1 MRIPLILLILY
12 LFLVTLAWAPESQ
25 LPGSLGKGVILLPN
39 GWKIQPAGK
48 HIPLDDLPLEIIESP
63 DGEYAI
69 VTNSG
74 YSPPILSVIDLKNF
88 RIKDRTHVK
97 NAWLGLAMSNDGSTV
112 YSSTG
117 GNAEIQTFDFKN
129 GKLTEKSL
137 IKLTKPNPK
146 SFVGGIALSPD
157 GKRLYAVQ
165 ILGNTIHEIDA
176 ASGSVLRTIAFDAE
190 PYTLITTADGKKIFV
205 SLWGGAK
212 VLEIDSETLKIT
224 RTLEVGEHPNAMQF
238 SKDGTR
244 LFVACGNTNSVR
256 VIDLTKGISQEQ
268 ISVALYPQAPA
279 GATPSGLG
287 VSPDGSTLLV
297 TNSDN
302 NAVAVVD
309 ISQPGKSKVK
319 GFIPSGWYPTAARF
333 TRDGKK
339 ILIISGKGLTSAA
352 NPRGPEDS
360 YYIGQ
365 LLLGTLS
372 MLDVPNDE
380 QLAAYTKTVY
390 ALTPYSD
397 SIRLTPARAPQNSP
411 IPSKVGDSSPIKYIF
426 YVLRENRTYDQ
437 VFGDMEKG
445 NGDPNICLFGEDV
458 TPNAHAIAREFAL
471 LDNFYVD
478 AEVSADGHAFSMGA
492 YANDF
497 IEKTWPMNYAER
509 GADYLTEGRGPQRT
523 KYGNIAAPPRGYLW
537 DAAKRAGVTV
547 RNYGIWGHRGDVVDE
562 DSGQGEVI
570 PFLESL
576 KGILNP
582 EYPPWDLRTSDNKRI
597 DVWLKEFRKFE
608 KEGGLP
614 QLSIIQLP
622 SDHTAGTSPGYPTPR
637 AMVAENDNAL
647 GRLVE
652 IISKSRFWKES
663 AIFVLED
670 DAQDGPDHVDAHRS
684 VGLIISPYVRKGS
697 VDSTMYTT
705 SGFLRTIELILGIEP
720 MTQYDAAAT
729 PAYAAF
735 QSEPDF
741 ASYNAK
747 PARISLDEKNRADAY
762 GARESMAMNFEEAD
776 RIPMSVMNEILWKS
790 VKGAD
795 SKMPPPVR
803 SAFIYSIE
811 ED

>member
-1 MRIPLILLILY
+1 MRCVFVLILFLT
-12 LFLVTLAWAPESQ
+12 LVTSAWAPESQ
-25 LPGSLGKGVILLPN
+25 FPSLLGKGVILLPN

-48 HIPLDDLPLEIIESP
+48 HIPLDDLPLEMAQSP
-63 DGEYAI
+63 DGQFLI
-69 VTNSG
+69 VTNNG
-74 YSPPILSVIDLKNF
+74 YSPPILSVIDLRQF
-88 RIKDRTHVK
+88 RVNDRVKVK
-97 NAWLGLAMSNDGSTV
+97 NAWLGLAMSSDGSTV

-129 GKLTEKSL
+129 GKLTEKSF
-137 IKLTKPNPK
+137 IKLDKPNPK
-146 SFVGGIALSPD
+146 SFVGGIVLSPD

-165 ILGNTIHEIDA
+165 ILGNTLHEIDST
-176 ASGSVLRTIAFDAE
+176 SGSILRTITLDAE
-190 PYTLITTADGKKIFV
+190 PYTLITTSDGKKIYV

-212 VLEIDSETLKIT
+212 VLEIDSESFKIT
-224 RTLEVGEHPNAMQF
+224 RAIEVGEHPNAMQF
-238 SKDGTR
+238 SKDGNR
-244 LFVACGNTNSVR
+244 LFVACGNTNSVW
-256 VIDLTKGISQEQ
+256 VIDLQKGTAQEQ
-268 ISVALYPQAPA
+268 ISVALYPHAPA

-287 VSPDGSTLLV
+287 ISPDGSTLLV

-309 ISQPGKSKVK
+309 ISQPGQSKVK
-319 GFIPSGWYPTAARF
+319 GFIPSGWYPTAACF

-339 ILIISGKGLTSAA
+339 ILILSGKGLTSTA
-352 NPRGPEDS
+352 NPRGPEDPN
-360 YYIGQ
+360 YIGQ

-372 MLDVPNDE
+372 MLVVPNDE
-380 QLAAYTKTVY
+380 QLALYTQRVY

-397 SIRLTPARAPQNSP
+397 AIRLTPAHAPQNSP
-411 IPSKVGDSSPIKYIF
+411 IPSKVGDKSPIKYIF
-426 YVLRENRTYDQ
+426 YILRENRTYDQ
-437 VFGDMEKG
+437 VLGDMEKG
-445 NGDPNICLFGEDV
+445 NGDPNICLFCEDI
-458 TPNAHAIAREFAL
+458 TPNAHAIAREFVL

-497 IEKTWPMNYAER
+497 IEKTWPMNYADR

-523 KYGNIAAPPRGYLW
+523 PYGNIAAPPRGYLW

-570 PFLESL
+570 PFIENL
-576 KGILNP
+576 KGILSP

-608 KEGGLP
+608 QEGKMP

-684 VGLIISPYVRKGS
+684 VGLIISPYVRKGT

-705 SGFLRTIELILGIEP
+705 SGFLRTMELILGIEP
-720 MTQYDAAAT
+720 MTQFDAAAT

-735 QSEPDF
+735 QSQPDL
-741 ASYNAK
+741 SPYNAK
-747 PARISLDEKNRADAY
+747 PPRISLEEKNRADAY
-762 GARESMAMNFEEAD
+762 GAKESMAMNFEEVD
-776 RIPMSVMNEILWKS
+776 QIPMREMNEILWKS
-790 VKGAD
+790 VKGVN

-803 SAFIYSIE
+803 SAFVYSIE

>member
-1 MRIPLILLILY
+1 MRIALLLLIFLT
-12 LFLVTLAWAPESQ
+12 LVTSAWAPDSQ

-39 GWKIQPAGK
+39 GWKIQPGGK
-48 HIPLDDLPLEIIESP
+48 HIPLDDLPLEMIESP
-63 DGEYAI
+63 DGRFLI

-74 YSPPILSVIDLKNF
+74 YSSPILSVIDLTQF
-88 RIKDRTHVK
+88 RVKDRVHVK
-97 NAWLGLAMSNDGSTV
+97 NAWLGLAMSPDGSTV

-137 IKLTKPNPK
+137 IKLDKPNTK
-146 SFVGGIALSPD
+146 SFVGGITLSPD

-165 ILGNTIHEIDA
+165 ILGNTFHEIDT
-176 ASGSVLRTIAFDAE
+176 ASGSILRTITLDAD
-190 PYTLITTADGKKIFV
+190 PYTIITKSDGKKIFV

-224 RTLEVGEHPNAMQF
+224 RTLNVGEHPNAMRF
-238 SKDGTR
+238 SKDGNR
-244 LFVACGNTNSVR
+244 VFVACGNTNSVWAL
-256 VIDLTKGISQEQ
+256 DLTSGTAQEQ
-268 ISVALYPQAPA
+268 ISVALYPHAPE
-279 GATPSGLG
+279 GSTPSGLG
-287 VSPDGSTLLV
+287 ISPDGSTLLV

-309 ISQPGKSKVK
+309 ISQAGKSKVR

-339 ILIISGKGLTSAA
+339 ILILSGKGLTSTA
-352 NPRGPEDS
+352 NPRGPDEPNF
-360 YYIGQ
+360 IGQ

-380 QLAAYTKTVY
+380 QLASYTKTVY
-390 ALTPYSD
+390 ELTPYSD
-397 SIRLTPARAPQNSP
+397 EIRLTPVSAPENSP
-411 IPSKVGDSSPIKYIF
+411 VPSKVGGSSPIKYIF

-445 NGDPNICLFGEDV
+445 NGDPNLTLFGADV
-458 TPNAHAIAREFAL
+458 TPNAHAIAREFVL

-509 GADYLTEGRGPQRT
+509 GADYLTEGRGPQRSQ
-523 KYGNIAAPPRGYLW
+523 YGNIAAPPRGYLW
-537 DAAKRAGVTV
+537 DAAKRAGITV

-562 DSGQGEVI
+562 DSGLGKVV
-570 PFLESL
+570 PFIESL
-576 KGILNP
+576 KGVLNP

-622 SDHTAGTSPGYPTPR
+622 SDHTAGTSPGYLTPR

-647 GRLVE
+647 GRMVE
-652 IISKSRFWKES
+652 VISKSKFWKES
-663 AIFVLED
+663 AIFILED

-729 PAYAAF
+729 PAYAVF
-735 QSEPDF
+735 QSQPDL
-741 ASYNAK
+741 APYNLK
-747 PARISLDEKNRADAY
+747 PARISLEEKNRADAY
-762 GARESMAMNFEEAD
+762 GAKESMAMNFEEVD
-776 RIPMSVMNEILWKS
+776 RIPMQQMNEILWKS
-790 VKGAD
+790 VKGAN
-795 SKMPPPVR
+795 SPMPPPVR
-803 SAFIYSIE
+803 SAFIQPVE

>member
-1 MRIPLILLILY
+1 MRCVFVLILFLT
-12 LFLVTLAWAPESQ
+12 LVTSAWAPESQ

-48 HIPLDDLPLEIIESP
+48 HIPLDDLPLEMLESP
-63 DGEYAI
+63 DGQFLI
-69 VTNSG
+69 VTNNG
-74 YSPPILSVIDLKNF
+74 YSPPILSVIDLQQF
-88 RIKDRTHVK
+88 RVKDRVKVK
-97 NAWLGLAMSNDGSTV
+97 NAWLGLAMSSDGSTV

-129 GKLTEKSL
+129 GNLTAKHL
-137 IKLTKPNPK
+137 IKLKKPSPQ
-146 SFVGGIALSPD
+146 SFVGGISLSPD
-157 GKRLYAVQ
+157 SKRLYALQ
-165 ILGNTIHEIDA
+165 ILGNTLTEIDST
-176 ASGSVLRTIAFDAE
+176 SGSILRTITLDAE
-190 PYTLITTADGKKIFV
+190 PYTIITASDGKKIFV

-212 VLEIDSETLKIT
+212 VLEINSESFKIT
-224 RTLEVGEHPNAMQF
+224 RAIEVGEHPNAMQF
-238 SKDGTR
+238 SKDGNR
-244 LFVACGNTNSVR
+244 LFVACGNTNSVW
-256 VIDLTKGISQEQ
+256 VIDLQKGTAQEQ
-268 ISVALYPQAPA
+268 ISVALYPHAPA

-287 VSPDGSTLLV
+287 ISPDGSTLLV

-309 ISQPGKSKVK
+309 ISQPGQSKVK

-339 ILIISGKGLTSAA
+339 ILILSGKGLTSTA
-352 NPRGPEDS
+352 NPRGPEDPN
-360 YYIGQ
+360 YIGQ

-372 MLDVPNDE
+372 MLDVPNDD
-380 QLAAYTKTVY
+380 QLASYTQRVY

-397 SIRLTPARAPQNSP
+397 AIRLTPAHAPQNSP
-411 IPSKVGDSSPIKYIF
+411 IPSKVGDKSPIKYIF
-426 YVLRENRTYDQ
+426 YILRENRTYDQ
-437 VFGDMEKG
+437 VLGDMEKG
-445 NGDPNICLFGEDV
+445 NGDPNICLFCEDV
-458 TPNAHAIAREFAL
+458 TPNAHAIAREFVL

-523 KYGNIAAPPRGYLW
+523 PYGNIAAPPHGYLW

-547 RNYGIWGHRGDVVDE
+547 RNYGIWGHRGDVADE

-570 PFLESL
+570 PFIENL
-576 KGILNP
+576 KGILSP

-608 KEGGLP
+608 QEGKMP

-684 VGLIISPYVRKGS
+684 VGLIISPFVRKGT

-705 SGFLRTIELILGIEP
+705 SGFLRTMELILGIEP
-720 MTQYDAAAT
+720 MTQFDAAAT

-735 QSEPDF
+735 QSQPDL
-741 ASYNAK
+741 SPYNAK
-747 PARISLDEKNRADAY
+747 PPRISFEEKNRADAY
-762 GARESMAMNFEEAD
+762 GAKESMAMNFEEVD
-776 RIPMSVMNEILWKS
+776 QIPMREMNEILWKS
-790 VKGAD
+790 VKGVN

-803 SAFIYSIE
+803 SAFVYSIE

>member
-1 MRIPLILLILY
+1 MRFTLLVLIFFAFITT
-12 LFLVTLAWAPESQ
+12 VQAPDSGI
-25 LPGSLGKGVILLPN
+25 PGSLGKGVILLPN
-39 GWKIQPAGK
+39 GWKIQPAGT
-48 HIPLDDLPLEIIESP
+48 HIPLDDLPLEMIESP
-63 DGEYAI
+63 DGRFLI
-69 VTNSG
+69 VTNNG
-74 YSPPILSVIDLKNF
+74 WSPPILSVVDLQQF
-88 RIKDRTHVK
+88 FIKDRIKVK
-97 NAWLGLAMSNDGSTV
+97 NAWLGLAMSSDGSTV

-129 GKLTEKSL
+129 GTLKEKSL
-137 IKLTKPNPK
+137 IKLTKPIK
-146 SFVGGIALSPD
+146 TSFVGGIALSPD

-165 ILGNTIHEIDA
+165 ILGNTLHEIDT
-176 ASGSVLRTIAFDAE
+176 ASGSLLRTMTLDAE
-190 PYTLITTADGKKIFV
+190 PYTIITTSDGKKIFV

-212 VLEIDSETLKIT
+212 VLEIDSENFKIT
-224 RTLEVGEHPNAMQF
+224 RSIEVGEHPNAMQF
-238 SKDGTR
+238 SKDGNR
-244 LFVACGNTNSVR
+244 LFVACGNTNSVWA
-256 VIDLTKGISQEQ
+256 IDLQKGTAQEQ
-268 ISVALYPQAPA
+268 ISVALYPHAPE

-287 VSPDGSTLLV
+287 ISPDGNTLLV

-309 ISQPGKSKVK
+309 VSRPGKSKVN

-352 NPRGPEDS
+352 NPRGPEDPN
-360 YYIGQ
+360 YIGQ

-397 SIRLTPARAPQNSP
+397 AIRLTPARSPKNSP
-411 IPSKVGDSSPIKYIF
+411 IPSTVGDKSPIKYIF

-437 VFGDMEKG
+437 VFGDIEKG

-458 TPNAHAIAREFAL
+458 TPNAHAIAREFVL

-497 IEKTWPMNYAER
+497 MEKTWPMNYAKR
-509 GADYLTEGRGPQRT
+509 GADYLIEGKGPQRT
-523 KYGNIAAPPRGYLW
+523 QYGNIAAPPRGFIW

-547 RNYGIWGHRGDVVDE
+547 RSYGIWGHRGDVVDE

-570 PFLESL
+570 PFLENL
-576 KGILNP
+576 KGILSP

-597 DVWLKEFRKFE
+597 DFWEKEFRKFE
-608 KEGGLP
+608 QEGGMP

-622 SDHTAGTSPGYPTPR
+622 SDHTAGTYPDYPTPR

-647 GRLVE
+647 GRMVE
-652 IISKSRFWKES
+652 IISKSKFWKES

-684 VGLIISPYVRKGS
+684 VGLIISPYVRKGT

-705 SGFLRTIELILGIEP
+705 SGFLRTMELILGIEP

-735 QSEPDF
+735 QMNPDF
-741 ASYNAK
+741 APYNLK
-747 PARISLDEKNRADAY
+747 PARISLEEKNTAQSY
-762 GARESMAMNFEEAD
+762 GARESMAMNFEEVD
-776 RIPMSVMNEILWKS
+776 RIPMNVMNEILWKS
-790 VKGAD
+790 VKGAN

-803 SAFIYSIE
+803 SAFIE
-811 ED
+811 PLQEN